1 MNNEIPI
8 PASAS
13 LNITLRLLAKKPVRP
28 ETQVLQEP
36 KIQAALAD
44 VVGLENIPK
53 CSRCQNG
60 GSFFQTCSS
69 PDDIFDGA
77 CASCYWYGLAS
88 ECSFHDS
95 FLPSDPVADNDEST
109 ADVATTQFRSSSPAL
124 QGSTTSQ
131 ASPASTPRRAAAH
144 RRARG
149 RPIRKVQQ
157 RGGFDFR
164 RDILKGRVFQLSFT
178 STLSKGEIIV
188 QKSVN
193 GGHQMTRQLLQAVID
208 YMNDMFHQI
217 AQEAGKLA
225 AMNRRKT
232 IKKDDIKFA

>member
-1 MNNEIPI
+1 MNNEIRI

-60 GSFFQTCSS
+60 GSFSR
-69 PDDIFDGA
+69 
-77 CASCYWYGLAS
+77 LALPQMTYLAALVLAVN
-88 ECSFHDS
+88 DS
-95 FLPSDPVADNDEST
+95 FLLSDPVADNDEST
-109 ADVATTQFRSSSPAL
+109 TDVATTQFRSSSPAL

-131 ASPASTPRRAAAH
+131 ASPPRRAAAH

-217 AQEAGKLA
+217 AQEVGKLA